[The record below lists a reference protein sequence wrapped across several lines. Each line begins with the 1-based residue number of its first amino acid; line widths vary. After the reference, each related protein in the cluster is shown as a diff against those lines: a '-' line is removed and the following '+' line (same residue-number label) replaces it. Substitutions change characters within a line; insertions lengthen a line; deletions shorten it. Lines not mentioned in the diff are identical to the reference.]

1 VNFSI
6 VYGVCVAGIGHP
18 LTSGGLAI
26 DYSLLSSRTLYS
38 SPSRDLITDPRASGR
53 GGGEDGGGSGVL
65 SIALACAAGTE
76 GLTGGDNVFTSML
89 VLVNFRWYLVYV

>member
-1 VNFSI
+1 
-6 VYGVCVAGIGHP
+6 VCVAGIGHP